1 MYKVVLDLHSVWAY
15 LLLAVLVIAVINSFI
30 GFSGKKVFSEK
41 KDLRIALF
49 GLITMHIQLLLG
61 LLLYFVSPNGVGLF
75 SAHGGGVMKDSLM
88 RLHAVEHP
96 LMMILAVVFITIG
109 FSKHKKKNEDAAKFK
124 TLAIFYSLALVFV
137 LSRIP
142 WAQWL

>member
-15 LLLAVLVIAVINSFI
+15 LLLAVLVIAVVNSFM
-30 GFSGKKVFSEK
+30 GLSSKRLYVDK

-109 FSKHKKKNEDAAKFK
+109 YSKHKKKTDNTSKFK
-124 TLAIFYSLALVFV
+124 TLVIFYSLALVFV

-142 WAQWL
+142 WSQWL